1 MQAGGQLVLPVEI
14 FMTVAQH
21 TQDFEDLVVLCST
34 CRSAWSASKLI
45 FSHWLQSRKLE
56 TSLEVS
62 EPHALGFLHTHTPGK
77 PITLSQT
84 LDVY

>member
-1 MQAGGQLVLPVEI
+1 MQAGGQLVLPIEI

-21 TQDFEDLVVLCST
+21 TQDFEDLVVFCST
-34 CRSAWSASKLI
+34 CRLTWSASNLI

-62 EPHALGFLHTHTPGK
+62 ERHALGFLRTHVPGK
-77 PITLSQT
+77 PINLS
-84 LDVY
+84 